1 MVTNKKLVLFVIMLT
16 AVLITAVSYFLIYKK
31 AESKIVE
38 SKLFL
43 ASIYNN
49 LETYEDIFSKLPNT
63 EKVETKAGIISH
75 HFLAKD
81 LIAEFYNKTGNDKIS
96 TIFLISPD
104 HYNHFYSSNTLAY
117 TSSASWNTPYGEL
130 QPDKEVINYL
140 TKSGQGSVAINDSIL
155 GLEHGIYIEIPF
167 IKKFFPNAKIV
178 PLVVDSTTDYGQFL
192 VLGSQLNSLAGNNAF
207 LVVSSDFSHNLTSGA
222 SSIADKK
229 SVEILKNLDTDNLDK
244 ATNDCKQCL
253 AVLSGFLGDKKYKFN
268 LIDNKNS
275 FDISGEDKD
284 SVTSYVSGF
293 YAKKTDIQILFTGDL
308 MFDRGIRYYANKNS
322 SNEFIFNKVYPTLAK
337 SDLVVSNLEGPITD
351 NKSISSGTEPG
362 SSNNYIFTFD
372 KSVADTLFAENIKLV
387 DLGNNHILNFHNAG
401 VKSTEEYLSD
411 AGVEYFGSP
420 NGNKSIIKNIDGLKI
435 AFVSYNEFAE
445 STNLDQAQTIS
456 EIQKLKTQ
464 SDLIIVFCHWGV
476 EYTAEPTDAI
486 KDLAHQFINA
496 GADVIIGSHPHV
508 KQSTEIFNNK
518 KIYYSLGNFV
528 FDQYFDEDV
537 RNGLGVILKID
548 PETKKL
554 EFEDLNFYLQSG
566 GQTIIKE

>member
-1 MVTNKKLVLFVIMLT
+1 MATSKKLVLFVIMLT

-38 SKLFL
+38 SKMFL

-49 LETYEDIFSKLPNT
+49 LETYEDIFSKLPIA

-117 TSSASWNTPYGEL
+117 TSYASWNTPYGEL
-130 QPDKEVINYL
+130 QPNKKVIDSL
-140 TKSGQGSVAINDSIL
+140 TEQGSVAISDSIL
-155 GLEHGIYIEIPF
+155 GLEHGIYIEVPF

-178 PLVVDSTTDYGQFL
+178 PLIVDSTTNYSQFL
-192 VLGSQLNSLAGNNAF
+192 ALGSQLNNLAADNAF
-207 LVVSSDFSHNLTSGA
+207 LVVSSDFSHNLTA
-222 SSIADKK
+222 SEASVADKK
-229 SVEILKNLDTDNLDK
+229 SVEILKNLSTNDLDK
-244 ATNDCKQCL
+244 VTNDCKQCL
-253 AVLSGFLGDKKYKFN
+253 AVLSGFLGDEKYKFN

-275 FDISGEDKD
+275 FDISREDKN

-293 YAKKTDIQILFTGDL
+293 YAKKTDLEILFTGDL
-308 MFDRGIRYYANKNS
+308 MFDRGIRHYANKNG
-322 SNEFIFNKVYPTLAK
+322 SNEFIFDKIYPTLANA
-337 SDLVVSNLEGPITD
+337 DLVVSNLEGPITD

-372 KSVADTLFAENIKLV
+372 KSVANTLFAENIKLV

-401 VKSTEEYLSD
+401 VKSTEKYLAD

-420 NGNKSIIKNIDGLKI
+420 NGNKSIIKNVGGFKI

-464 SDLIIVFCHWGV
+464 ADLTIVFCHWGV
-476 EYTAEPTDAI
+476 EYTAEPTEAI

-496 GADVIIGSHPHV
+496 GGDVIIGSHPHV
-508 KQSTEIFNNK
+508 KQSTEIYNNK